1 MLNTIK
7 KFLIREYIQETQD
20 DYHKLL
26 KDYRGKCIELDL
38 LKSKYDPRGQIIN
51 KREHFTEYVNPN
63 GEIIREVSISIKT
76 MEEVDYIDK

>member
-20 DYHKLL
+20 DYHRLL

-38 LKSKYDPRGQIIN
+38 LKSKYDPCGQIIN
-51 KREHFTEYVNPN
+51 KREHFTEYSKPN
-63 GEIIREVSISIKT
+63 GQIIREVSISIKT
-76 MEEVDYIDK
+76 TEEVDSSDL